1 MEANRNLVTSQHK
14 SLHFQ
19 NWIGFS
25 DEPEEQGHPTV
36 ARWKMARGACG

>member
-1 MEANRNLVTSQHK
+1 MEANCNLVTSQHK

-36 ARWKMARGACG
+36 ARGACG